1 MAEVTDGKA
10 AHAGGIYGVSWSPD
24 GKQLLSASGDK
35 TCKVWDIETRK
46 VVRTFDMGKEVADQQ
61 LACLWNSGSGD
72 KLISVSLSGNINF
85 LDNRT
90 GNGIEMVVRGPIQ

>member
-1 MAEVTDGKA
+1 MSEVTDGKA

-35 TCKVWDIETRK
+35 TCKVWDVETRK

-61 LACLWNSGSGD
+61 LACLWNRSDIITRRPDRMSHRKGRET
-72 KLISVSLSGNINF
+72 KQQLI
-85 LDNRT
+85 
-90 GNGIEMVVRGPIQ
+90 

>member
-1 MAEVTDGKA
+1 MTDGKA

-35 TCKVWDIETRK
+35 TCKVWDVETRK

-61 LACLWNSGSGD
+61 LACLWNRLVILVECQPD
-72 KLISVSLSGNINF
+72 DMTK
-85 LDNRT
+85 
-90 GNGIEMVVRGPIQ
+90 